1 MTMQN
6 LAHDLFR
13 PSIDTVLGNLSQIS
27 KTTSQ
32 SINNKEKAKYSQY
45 FTEGAVAQQMA
56 KMLTIKTGAV
66 IGDHGAGTGLLCSTV
81 LAYALAEQSN
91 EKIPFTLNAYELDGR
106 LHKAF
111 GESMSEIDFFAQSLL
126 NASPNVTLNGDFTQ
140 VVDSIKNGTLT
151 GFLDSAILNPPYQ
164 KLNQQTDFAKLMK
177 EHLVATP
184 NMYAAFIALSIAML
198 KPSGELVAI
207 VPRSFTNGTYFK
219 AFRKF
224 LKEMGS
230 IDWFVRYQGRSNLF
244 RGDNVLQENV
254 TFRFTRG
261 VPQVDRIRVSLCE
274 SPEHPPIYESLVP
287 VKDIF
292 PEDSDIIFVPSCEL
306 ELDALHKMR
315 AMENSAADI
324 GIGFSTGKLEDC
336 RMRSLLDGV
345 MNETKAPVVYSQH
358 WERGETQLNW
368 APIVS
373 TKPACLLIN
382 EDSKKKLVPR
392 GNYVLIKRISAND
405 DSSGRCHPCVLADD
419 NAIPGD
425 LWAIDNHIQVISGI
439 GGKSLTKQDAN
450 AIAEYL
456 TSAHIDHVLRVVS
469 GTTQLNKNDLLQI
482 RYPNGLI

>member
-1 MTMQN
+1 
-6 LAHDLFR
+6 
-13 PSIDTVLGNLSQIS
+13 
-27 KTTSQ
+27 
-32 SINNKEKAKYSQY
+32 
-45 FTEGAVAQQMA
+45 
-56 KMLTIKTGAV
+56 
-66 IGDHGAGTGLLCSTV
+66 
-81 LAYALAEQSN
+81 
-91 EKIPFTLNAYELDGR
+91 
-106 LHKAF
+106 
-111 GESMSEIDFFAQSLL
+111 
-126 NASPNVTLNGDFTQ
+126 
-140 VVDSIKNGTLT
+140 
-151 GFLDSAILNPPYQ
+151 
-164 KLNQQTDFAKLMK
+164 
-177 EHLVATP
+177 
-184 NMYAAFIALSIAML
+184 
-198 KPSGELVAI
+198 
-207 VPRSFTNGTYFK
+207 
-219 AFRKF
+219 
-224 LKEMGS
+224 MGS

-358 WERGETQLNW
+358 LERCETQLNW